1 VRRSMGT
8 VCWRLS
14 ARDPDLASVRY
25 RAAIPARGLAG
36 HGVSSQLSWGH
47 YGVLGRERPDAVV
60 FVKTFAARDLELA
73 REAAGTRVPVLL
85 DVCDNVFAEG
95 YTAHS
100 AENLERMAELASAIT
115 TTGPA
120 LADVLR
126 SRLEP
131 PVHVVPDP
139 VETPGDVRYAERL
152 LRRERLALALR
163 ERQQDLPLAAAGVI
177 RQGLRVRR
185 PSARRDELPQ
195 VLWFGNAGSR
205 QPRFGIANLA
215 DIGPEL
221 EQAAAETP
229 FGLVVVTSDEDAY
242 RFEVEPLGLP
252 TRFARWDRRSI
263 FDHMAESAV
272 VVVPNS
278 RDEFSVC
285 KSANRVTL
293 ALSQGVPVVATRIPS
308 LEPLAECVLFDDFR
322 AGVSAYLRD
331 RKLAAEHLARAEPV
345 LEREFSAEAVA
356 ERWLSVLSA

>member
-1 VRRSMGT
+1 MGSKRT
-8 VCWRLS
+8 AS
-14 ARDPDLASVRY
+14 ARGSPGGPTASSV
-25 RAAIPARGLAG
+25 
-36 HGVSSQLSWGH
+36 Q
-47 YGVLGRERPDAVV
+47 ERPDAVV
-60 FVKTFAARDLELA
+60 FVKTFAERDLELA
-73 REAAGTRVPVLL
+73 REAAGARVHVLL

-100 AENLERMAELASAIT
+100 AQNLERMAALASAIV

-126 SRLEP
+126 AQLGR

-152 LRRERLALALR
+152 LRRERVARARR
-163 ERQQDLPLAAAGVI
+163 ERPQDLPLAAAGVL
-177 RQGLRVRR
+177 RQALRVRK
-185 PSARRDELPQ
+185 PAPPLDELPQ
-195 VLWFGNAGSR
+195 VLWFGNAGSL

-229 FGLVVVTSDEDAY
+229 FRLVVVTGDEDAY
-242 RFEVEPLGLP
+242 RREIEPLGLP

-263 FDHMAESAV
+263 FDHLAESAV

-285 KSANRVTL
+285 KSANRLTL
-293 ALSQGVPVVATRIPS
+293 ALSRGVPVVATRIPS
-308 LEPLAECVLFDDFR
+308 LEPLSECVLFDDFR

-331 RKLAAEHLARAEPV
+331 RELAAEHLARAEPV

-356 ERWLSVLSA
+356 ERWLSVLSG

>member
-1 VRRSMGT
+1 
-8 VCWRLS
+8 
-14 ARDPDLASVRY
+14 VRY
-25 RAAIPARGLAG
+25 RAAIPARGLAAR
-36 HGVSSQLSWGH
+36 GVQSRFSWGP
-47 YGVLGRERPDAVV
+47 YGVLGPERPDAVV
-60 FVKTFAARDLELA
+60 FVKTFGERDLELA
-73 REAAGTRVPVLL
+73 REAAGARVPVLV

-100 AENLERMAELASAIT
+100 AENLERMAELASAIV

-139 VETPGDVRYAERL
+139 VETRGDVRYAERL
-152 LRRERLALALR
+152 LRREWIGRAVR
-163 ERQQDLPLAAAGVI
+163 ERPQELPLAVAGVV
-177 RQGLRVRR
+177 RQAPRIRR

-195 VLWFGNAGSR
+195 VLWFGNAGSL

-221 EQAAAETP
+221 EQAARETP
-229 FGLVVVTSDEDAY
+229 FRLVVVTGDEDAY
-242 RFEVEPLGLP
+242 RREIEPLSLP
-252 TRFARWDRRSI
+252 TRFAHWDRRSI
-263 FDHMAESAV
+263 FGHLAESAV

-278 RDEFSVC
+278 RDDFSIC

-308 LEPLAECVLFDDFR
+308 LESLADCALFDDFR
-322 AGVSAYLRD
+322 TSVSAYLRD
-331 RKLAAEHLARAEPV
+331 RELAAEHLALAEPV
-345 LEREFSAEAVA
+345 LEREFSAESVA
-356 ERWLSVLSA
+356 ERWLSVLP